1 MLFRSADELS
11 VRKLVIGAISELDT
25 PMTPLTKGMKA
36 LAAYFSNIDTEAV
49 KKERKEILRATAEDI
64 RNLAPLLDAA
74 LRKPSRVSVGNEEKI
89 KQDAACFDKVE
100 ALYKE

>member
-1 MLFRSADELS
+1 MSSFSRSGNVGLTSYRDPNVKGTYEIYDKVADFVRNFEADELS
-11 VRKLVIGAISELDT
+11 MRKLVIGAISELDT

-64 RNLAPLLDAA
+64 RN
-74 LRKPSRVSVGNEEKI
+74 
-89 KQDAACFDKVE
+89 
-100 ALYKE
+100 